1 MTKNTR
7 QIKSL
12 SSIKNKT
19 LEKTLLAE
27 YFFYRVFFSLALDKE
42 LFVEWLKENSR
53 QIIWYLVKLVFP
65 VVGNAL
71 ILDAR

>member
-1 MTKNTR
+1 MTKMTKNTR

-42 LFVEWLKENSR
+42 LFCRMVERK
-53 QIIWYLVKLVFP
+53 
-65 VVGNAL
+65 
-71 ILDAR
+71 